1 MTTNDFA
8 FFISGIATFY
18 LINSFVYLH
27 RFIVT
32 LKLINKRLDSYD
44 KEMLEFLSEELDDSD
59 TTLSDFLKRGNK
71 NDS

>member
-18 LINSFVYLH
+18 LINSIIYLH
-27 RFIVT
+27 RLNVT
-32 LKLINKRLDSYD
+32 LKRINKRLDSYD
-44 KEMLEFLSEELDDSD
+44 KGMLEFLSEELDGSG
-59 TTLSDFLKRGNK
+59 TTRNDFLKLGDR